1 MAMRAIGWLV
11 LPLVTLVGCT
21 GSDGA
26 DVELG
31 TVDRATVTEVVEA
44 PATVVAKASA
54 TVTAQAAGR
63 IETLNVDEG
72 QQVTAGDVLLTIDS
86 PDAEEQLEQAQS
98 AVDAAEQS
106 GYISFPR
113 ADFAR
118 SQAATDAAAEDAF
131 ARAREVADKIPDEP
145 THAALLAQIDQS
157 EAAYAAISADA
168 QAAVRNFNAG
178 LASIGEALNSLSAA
192 QRAQA
197 QAALT
202 IAEQRIEALTVRAPI
217 NGTVVVA
224 PSGGQQAIPDVAGLL
239 DSLPATAG
247 LVGEAAGGGGQDPAV
262 PTRPTLEIGTPVSA
276 GAPLISIVDMSVLS
290 LAAEVD
296 ETDVLLVTPGVPAEI
311 EVDAVPGG
319 SYSGTVDS
327 VDLSPT
333 QSSRGGVSYV
343 VRLSLGPG
351 SMPDSS
357 AAPTLLPG
365 MSAVARLE
373 VRTETDAIA
382 VPSSA
387 IIREGD
393 RDTVWV
399 VLDGRAVR
407 RVVTLGAQGEDMV
420 AVARGLAVGDRIVT
434 RGADQVSEGDELP

>member
-1 MAMRAIGWLV
+1 MQANGWLV
-11 LPLVTLVGCT
+11 LLLVTLVGCT

-44 PATVVAKASA
+44 PATVVAKAST

-86 PDAEEQLEQAQS
+86 PDADEQLQQAQS

-106 GYISFPR
+106 GDISISR
-113 ADFAR
+113 ANFAR

-131 ARAREVADKIPDEP
+131 ARAREVADKIPDQP
-145 THAALLAQIDQS
+145 THEALLAQIDQS

-178 LASIGEALNSLSAA
+178 LASISEALNSLSAA

-247 LVGEAAGGGGQDPAV
+247 LVSEAGGGGQDPAV
-262 PTRPTLEIGTPVSA
+262 PTRPTLEIGTPVSS
-276 GAPLISIVDMSVLS
+276 GAALISIVDMSELS

-365 MSAVARLE
+365 MSAVANLE

-399 VLDGRAVR
+399 VIDGRAVR

-420 AVARGLAVGDRIVT
+420 AVARGLAVGDQIVT

>member
-1 MAMRAIGWLV
+1 MRAIGWLV

-21 GSDGA
+21 ESDGA
-26 DVELG
+26 DVEVA
-31 TVDRATVTEVVEA
+31 TVDRATVTEIVEA
-44 PATVVAKASA
+44 PATVVAKAST
-54 TVTAQAAGR
+54 TVAAQASGR
-63 IETLNVDEG
+63 VETLNVEQG

-98 AVDAAEQS
+98 AVDAAEQGS
-106 GYISFPR
+106 DVSIPG
-113 ADFAR
+113 ADFVR

-131 ARAREVADKIPDEP
+131 AQAREAADEIPDEP
-145 THAALLAQIDQS
+145 TQAALLAQIDQS
-157 EAAYAAISADA
+157 EAAYDAISADA

-178 LASIGEALNSLSAA
+178 LASISEALSSLSAA

-202 IAEQRIEALTVRAPI
+202 IAEQRIESLTVRAPI

-224 PSGGQQAIPDVAGLL
+224 PSGGQQPIPDAAGLL
-239 DSLPATAG
+239 ESLPETAG
-247 LVGEAAGGGGQDPAV
+247 LADEAASGVQDPGV
-262 PTRPTLEIGTPVSA
+262 PTRPTLEVGTPVST
-276 GAPLISIVDMSVLS
+276 GSPLISIVDMSELS

-296 ETDVLLVTPGVPAEI
+296 ETDVLLVTPGVPAAI

-319 SYSGTVDS
+319 SYSGTVES

-357 AAPTLLPG
+357 AAPSLLPG
-365 MSAVARLE
+365 MSAVTRLE

-393 RDTVWV
+393 RDTVWLV
-399 VLDGRAVR
+399 VDGRVR
-407 RVVTLGAQGEDMV
+407 QRVVTLGAQGEDMV
-420 AVARGLAVGDRIVT
+420 AVTRGLAIGDRIVT
-434 RGADQVSEGDELP
+434 RGADQVSEGDEL

>member
-1 MAMRAIGWLV
+1 
-11 LPLVTLVGCT
+11 
-21 GSDGA
+21 
-26 DVELG
+26 
-31 TVDRATVTEVVEA
+31 
-44 PATVVAKASA
+44 
-54 TVTAQAAGR
+54 
-63 IETLNVDEG
+63 
-72 QQVTAGDVLLTIDS
+72 
-86 PDAEEQLEQAQS
+86 
-98 AVDAAEQS
+98 
-106 GYISFPR
+106 
-113 ADFAR
+113 
-118 SQAATDAAAEDAF
+118 
-131 ARAREVADKIPDEP
+131 
-145 THAALLAQIDQS
+145 
-157 EAAYAAISADA
+157 
-168 QAAVRNFNAG
+168 
-178 LASIGEALNSLSAA
+178 
-192 QRAQA
+192 
-197 QAALT
+197 
-202 IAEQRIEALTVRAPI
+202 
-217 NGTVVVA
+217 
-224 PSGGQQAIPDVAGLL
+224 
-239 DSLPATAG
+239 
-247 LVGEAAGGGGQDPAV
+247 
-262 PTRPTLEIGTPVSA
+262 
-276 GAPLISIVDMSVLS
+276 
-290 LAAEVD
+290 
-296 ETDVLLVTPGVPAEI
+296 LLVTPGVPAEI

-399 VLDGRAVR
+399 VIDGRAVR

-420 AVARGLAVGDRIVT
+420 AVARGLAVGDQIVT